1 VSALLLLSELLSV
14 LTVRIIE
21 CPHLLAVTPYYEAH
35 RPLCHTISSILKE
48 SRRRGTS
55 TRVIMCEEH
64 GAPIAADVGGSHSHE
79 QCEYDARLQST
90 GQFFDSAFED
100 WQEAAGEN
108 GLKVEPLLPTV
119 AMVSRD
125 GRHGGRLS
133 WDLQA
138 FSLSIPFLTEVTL
151 L

>member
-1 VSALLLLSELLSV
+1 MNVPIV
-14 LTVRIIE
+14 
-21 CPHLLAVTPYYEAH
+21 LAVTPYYEAH
-35 RPLCHTISSILKE
+35 RPLCHTISSILEE
-48 SRRRGTS
+48 SRRQGTS

-64 GAPIAADVGGSHSHE
+64 GAPIAAEGINSSHSHSHE

-125 GRHGGRLS
+125 GRHGGRLC

-138 FSLSIPFLTEVTL
+138 FSLSVPFLTEVTL
-151 L
+151 M

>member
-1 VSALLLLSELLSV
+1 
-14 LTVRIIE
+14 
-21 CPHLLAVTPYYEAH
+21 
-35 RPLCHTISSILKE
+35 
-48 SRRRGTS
+48 
-55 TRVIMCEEH
+55 MCEEH
-64 GAPIAADVGGSHSHE
+64 GAPIAADVGGSINRSHSHSHE